1 MSYRRTGSIEVDQFI
16 RATPARVWAALT
28 DPETHARWWAPGDV
42 ADVVGHEFH
51 LEMPGFGSVPC
62 RVIASEPHDRFVYT
76 FNEVWTLTWRLVPRA
91 TAPGSCW
98 STRASTSTTTASATP
113 ASAWGRAGATPCSPA
128 SRSSRRTSPLTAAC
142 RSGAPHRST
151 WSSSR
156 SA

>member
-62 RVIASEPHDRFVYT
+62 RVVASEPHERLVYT
-76 FNEVWTLTWRLVPRA
+76 FNEVWTLTWRLVPE
-91 TAPGSCW
+91 GDG
-98 STRASTSTTTASATP
+98 TRLPP
-113 ASAWGRAGATPCSPA
+113 AWQSWQ
-128 SRSSRRTSPLTAAC
+128 RTSPLTAVC
-142 RSGAPHRST
+142 RSGAPPRST
-151 WSSSR
+151 WSSTR

>member
-62 RVIASEPHDRFVYT
+62 RVVASEPPERFVYT
-76 FNEVWTLTWRLVPRA
+76 FNEVWTLTWRLVPEGDGTRLLLEQSGFDLDDHRQRD
-91 TAPGSCW
+91 TCERMGPGW
-98 STRASTSTTTASATP
+98 RDTVLPRLAELAEDLA
-113 ASAWGRAGATPCSPA
+113 AHGRV
-128 SRSSRRTSPLTAAC
+128 
-142 RSGAPHRST
+142 
-151 WSSSR
+151 
-156 SA
+156 